1 MDEEEK
7 NQQRLIQEE
16 KLENVDPNLSMKFK
30 RDDFFV
36 FPMISTRFSMCFF
49 SDFLPAF

>member
-30 RDDFFV
+30 RNDFF
-36 FPMISTRFSMCFF
+36 RFSYDFHAFF
-49 SDFLPAF
+49 HVFFF

>member
-30 RDDFFV
+30 RNDFFFFV

-49 SDFLPAF
+49 F